1 MTLGPVSS
9 DGYIL
14 QNSSLET
21 EKVENR
27 PVVARGEGLGR
38 GGVEIGSSRWKPL
51 YIDWINHKV
60 LLYLARGNI
69 FNIL

>member
-9 DGYIL
+9 NGYIL

-21 EKVENR
+21 ETVENR
-27 PVVARGEGLGR
+27 PVVAKVEGLGR
-38 GGVEIGSSRWKPL
+38 GGVEIGSSIWKPL
-51 YIDWINHKV
+51 YIDWINDKV